1 MAGTRHRDRALAW
14 IAWNQLATPGLGT
27 WLAGRRVTGAL
38 QMALAFAGFLIFSAA
53 ILGLV
58 REAWEAAAS
67 VDAGLPIRL
76 PAWWRLGLLA
86 FGLAW
91 LWSGVTGLAL
101 WREARRAD
109 AARPPRL
116 E

>member
-38 QMALAFAGFLIFSAA
+38 QMTLAFAGFLLFSAA
-53 ILGLV
+53 ILGLL
-58 REAWEAAAS
+58 RSAWEAAGAETGMP
-67 VDAGLPIRL
+67 VRL
-76 PAWWRLGLLA
+76 PAWWRLGLLV

-91 LWSGVTGLAL
+91 LGSGGTAVSGGGHAG
-101 WREARRAD
+101 RAD
-109 AARPPRL
+109 AAGPRGL
-116 E
+116 G